1 MASLYLIRHGQA
13 SFGSANY
20 DQLSPLGQRQ
30 ADVSGRFF
38 ADVGMHFAQ
47 AVSGDLSRQRET
59 GERILASQAEPATL
73 RVDPRLNEVD
83 NERQIAALLP
93 MLCERDAA
101 FAERVKA
108 GRSDS
113 KQYQKVIQAVF
124 NAWVSPDC
132 PELPGTASWPD
143 YLAGVKGALEEA
155 MSSAAGGSD
164 TAIFTSGGTIATAVS
179 WVLGVPHEKIYGF
192 YEPVFNCSITRL
204 IFSRGRV
211 SLSNFN
217 DTAHLQLLSQQLGES
232 LVTYR

>member
-13 SFGSANY
+13 SFGSTNY

-83 NERQIAALLP
+83 NEGQIAALLP

>member
-83 NERQIAALLP
+83 NEGQIAALLP

-132 PELPGTASWPD
+132 SELPGTASWPD

>member
-83 NERQIAALLP
+83 NEGQIAALLP

-132 PELPGTASWPD
+132 PELPGTASWSD

-192 YEPVFNCSITRL
+192 YEPGFNCSITRL

>member
-83 NERQIAALLP
+83 NEGQIAALLP

-113 KQYQKVIQAVF
+113 KQYQKVIQAVT
-124 NAWVSPDC
+124 VVV
-132 PELPGTASWPD
+132 ASKKRD
-143 YLAGVKGALEEA
+143 DFDQK
-155 MSSAAGGSD
+155 
-164 TAIFTSGGTIATAVS
+164 
-179 WVLGVPHEKIYGF
+179 
-192 YEPVFNCSITRL
+192 
-204 IFSRGRV
+204 
-211 SLSNFN
+211 
-217 DTAHLQLLSQQLGES
+217 
-232 LVTYR
+232 

>member
-38 ADVGMHFAQ
+38 ADVGMQFAQ

>member
-30 ADVSGRFF
+30 ADVSGQFF
-38 ADVGMHFAQ
+38 AETGLHFAQ
-47 AVSGDLSRQRET
+47 AASGDLSRQRET
-59 GERILASQAEPATL
+59 GERVLASQPAPATL

-83 NERQIAALLP
+83 NEGQIAALLP
-93 MLCERDAA
+93 ILCERDSA
-101 FAERVKA
+101 FADRVKA

-132 PELPGTASWPD
+132 PDLPGTASWPD
-143 YLAGVKGALEEA
+143 YLAGVIGALR
-155 MSSAAGGSD
+155 MRWSAQRAGSD

-179 WVLGVPHEKIYGF
+179 WVLGVPTIRF
-192 YEPVFNCSITRL
+192 TDFTSRSSI
-204 IFSRGRV
+204 
-211 SLSNFN
+211 
-217 DTAHLQLLSQQLGES
+217 ALL
-232 LVTYR
+232 RD